1 MGLALALVAVA
12 AGSPFAG
19 GPEPST
25 VVDSFR
31 AQAQTPRGIESIV
44 WQGPESL
51 AVRGKAGD
59 LVEVDG
65 RLVYGATEA
74 GPGLVER
81 RRFPARPDGYS
92 DLHRFR
98 GVAEFVLAQARGGT
112 RRLTETTLAGR
123 PALRTAVPLRANE
136 CAGLAAGRVTIWLD
150 RETLLPLRLVE
161 ERAGRRR
168 QVTSYRYSDLNAALP
183 PSAFAPP
190 DAGER
195 PARAD
200 LGFVRAAPAHAAGPL
215 SYTPS
220 LPELLPPG
228 FELAV
233 SGWARRSGITG
244 SEGSN
249 PPSREL
255 FAAVYRRGWETI
267 EVTQR
272 LAAPQPWLSDPF
284 GAECTFEH
292 VEKASL
298 GSVTATYGAAPEI
311 VPHLYWR
318 RGRFL
323 FTVSGPFPKP
333 DLVAIA
339 ASLRPL
345 GS

>member
-1 MGLALALVAVA
+1 VGFALALAALV

-19 GPEPST
+19 SPVPSV

-31 AQAQTPRGIESIV
+31 AQARTPYGVESIA
-44 WQGPESL
+44 WEGPESL
-51 AVRGKAGD
+51 AVSGQDGD

-65 RLVYGATEA
+65 LLYSGASEF
-74 GPGLVER
+74 GSGSIER

-92 DLHRFR
+92 ELHRLR
-98 GVAEFVLAQARGGT
+98 SVTEFVLAQARGGT
-112 RRLTETTLAGR
+112 RRLTETALAGR
-123 PALRTAVPLRANE
+123 PAFRTSAPLRANK
-136 CAGLAAGRVTIWLD
+136 CGGLEAGRVTIWLD
-150 RETLLPLRLVE
+150 RATLLPLRLVQ
-161 ERAGRRR
+161 ERAG
-168 QVTSYRYSDLNAALP
+168 QPVQAWSYRYTELNAKLRQ
-183 PSAFAPP
+183 SLFAPP
-190 DAGER
+190 EVGEDPYR
-195 PARAD
+195 RD
-200 LGFVRAAPAHAAGPL
+200 SGFIRTAPAHAAGPL

-220 LPELLPPG
+220 LPGALPEG
-228 FELAV
+228 FGLAV
-233 SGWARRSGITG
+233 SGWARTSGITG
-244 SEGSN
+244 PEGSN

-272 LAAPQPWLSDPF
+272 LAAPQPWFSDPF
-284 GAECTFEH
+284 GAECVFEH
-292 VEKASL
+292 VEKATV
-298 GSVTATYGAAPEI
+298 GSATATYGLAPEI

-323 FTVSGPFPKP
+323 FTISGPFPKS

>member
-1 MGLALALVAVA
+1 MGLALALVALA

-19 GPEPST
+19 GPVPSL

-31 AQAQTPRGIESIV
+31 AQARTPSGVESIA

-51 AVRGKAGD
+51 ALRGKDGD

-65 RLVYGATEA
+65 NFSYGAT
-74 GPGLVER
+74 GLGSGSVER
-81 RRFPARPDGYS
+81 RRFSTRPDGYS
-92 DLHRFR
+92 ELHRFR
-98 GVAEFVLAQARGGT
+98 SVTEFVLAQARAGT
-112 RRLTETTLAGR
+112 RWLTEATLAGR
-123 PALRTAVPLRANE
+123 PAFRTSAPLRANK
-136 CAGLAAGRVTIWLD
+136 CGGLEAGRVTIWLD
-150 RETLLPLRLVE
+150 RATLLPLRLVQ
-161 ERAGRRR
+161 ERAGQPA
-168 QVTSYRYSDLNAALP
+168 QVWSYRYSELNAKLRQSLFSP
-183 PSAFAPP
+183 PVV
-190 DAGER
+190 GEDPYR
-195 PARAD
+195 GD
-200 LGFVRAAPAHAAGPL
+200 SGFVRTAPGHAAGPL

-220 LPELLPPG
+220 LPAVLPPG

-233 SGWARRSGITG
+233 SGWAPRSGITG
-244 SEGSN
+244 PEGSN
-249 PPSREL
+249 PRSREL

-272 LAAPQPWLSDPF
+272 LAAPQPWFSDPF
-284 GAECTFEH
+284 GAECAFEY
-292 VEKASL
+292 VEKAKV
-298 GSVTATYGAAPEI
+298 GSATATYGLAPEI

-323 FTVSGPFPKP
+323 FTISGPFPKS

>member
-1 MGLALALVAVA
+1 MGLALALVALA
-12 AGSPFAG
+12 AGSPFSG
-19 GPEPST
+19 GPAPSV

-31 AQAQTPRGIESIV
+31 AQAQTPRGIESIA
-44 WQGPESL
+44 WAGPESL
-51 AVRGKAGD
+51 AVRGADGQ

-65 RLVYGATEA
+65 TLSYGRTGA
-74 GPGLVER
+74 GPGSVER

-92 DLHRFR
+92 ELQRFR
-98 GVAEFVLAQARGGT
+98 SVTEFVLAQARAGT
-112 RRLTETTLAGR
+112 RRLAETTVVGR
-123 PALRTAVPLRANE
+123 PAFRTAVPLRANK
-136 CAGLAAGRVTIWLD
+136 CAGLRSGRVTVWLD

-168 QVTSYRYSDLNAALP
+168 QVWSYRYSDLNAALP
-183 PSAFAPP
+183 RSAFARP
-190 DAGER
+190 DAGEQPFR
-195 PARAD
+195 SD
-200 LGFVRAAPAHAAGPL
+200 SGFVRTAPAHAAGPL
-215 SYTPS
+215 SYSPS
-220 LPELLPPG
+220 LPALLPPG

-233 SGWARRSGITG
+233 SGSAPRSGITG
-244 SEGSN
+244 PEGSN

-267 EVTQR
+267 DVTQR

-284 GAECTFEH
+284 GAECVFEH
-292 VEKASL
+292 VEQAKV
-298 GSVTATYGAAPEI
+298 GSATAVYALSPEI

-323 FTVSGPFPKP
+323 FTVSGPFPRA

-339 ASLRPL
+339 ASLTPL